1 MSWKRNVY
9 VPFINRK
16 DWFKDVKE
24 LVFRNVA
31 LFTNMKSGLPF
42 TDTYNH
48 IAVIK
53 EIVIILE

>member
-1 MSWKRNVY
+1 M
-9 VPFINRK
+9 PFINRK
-16 DWFKDVKE
+16 DQFKDIKE
-24 LVFRNVA
+24 LVFRNLA
-31 LFTNMKSGLPF
+31 LFTNVKSGLPF